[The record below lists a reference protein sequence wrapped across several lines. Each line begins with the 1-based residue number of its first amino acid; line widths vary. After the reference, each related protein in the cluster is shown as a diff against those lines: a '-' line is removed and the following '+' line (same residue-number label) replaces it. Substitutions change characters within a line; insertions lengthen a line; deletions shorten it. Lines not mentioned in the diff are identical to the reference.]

1 MLIHEIRRKYFADIT
16 EIPEVLKNSH
26 LPSLDGLRGVSII
39 VVLIAH
45 FNQHLHEPILGAIFG
60 NGVFGVYIFFVISGF
75 LITTLLLKEKVKTG
89 TISLKKFYI
98 RRFLRIV
105 PLAYLFIA
113 VILVLNTVFDLGI
126 PTSSFLIAGLYLV
139 NFFHFFSVSYY
150 FNHYWSLSVEEQF
163 YALIPPLIKYQFNFY
178 RYAIFG
184 LLALTFLFRFVFEK
198 DQSGVLSRLLFDL
211 TRSLDG
217 LLIGSLFSILVFTN
231 LIPWEIIKKYKIVS
245 NVILVALIILCKD
258 DTSNFVLR
266 FFFNHTFYSFLIAL
280 LIISNLYPSQ
290 DIIFRALNSKW
301 LSQLGIVSYSIYIWQ
316 QLFTSDAMMKY
327 YPFNLLLLL
336 LAGFGS
342 YYLFER
348 HFLRLKDK
356 FGVKNASTP
365 EFTHGEAEVIN

>member
-1 MLIHEIRRKYFADIT
+1 
-16 EIPEVLKNSH
+16 

-89 TISLKKFYI
+89 TISLKNFYI

-113 VILVLNTVFDLGI
+113 IILVLNAVFDLGI

-163 YALIPPLIKYQFNFY
+163 YALIPPLIKYRFNFY

-184 LLALTFLFRFVFEK
+184 LLTLTFLFRFMFEK

-231 LIPWEIIKKYKIVS
+231 LIPWEIIKKYKIVL

-290 DIIFRALNSKW
+290 DIIFKALNGKW

-327 YPFNLLLLL
+327 YPYNLLLLL

-356 FGVKNASTP
+356 FGGKSAPASDFIGNK
-365 EFTHGEAEVIN
+365 EEVIA